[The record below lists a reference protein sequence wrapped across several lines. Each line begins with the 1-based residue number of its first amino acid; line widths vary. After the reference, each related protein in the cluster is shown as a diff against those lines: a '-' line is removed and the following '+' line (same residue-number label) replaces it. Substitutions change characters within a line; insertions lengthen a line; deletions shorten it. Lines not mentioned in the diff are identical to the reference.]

1 MKLAPGN
8 PIAMYN
14 LGSEEVDNGQEG
26 AAIPLLQQVVKIYD
40 QASGAD
46 YYLSRALAAQG
57 KSDEAASELQRAT
70 TLNGEM
76 QQRTW
81 YELSHVYRHIGKT
94 AEAHAA
100 VQKYEALKQAE
111 A

>member
-1 MKLAPGN
+1 
-8 PIAMYN
+8 
-14 LGSEEVDNGQEG
+14 
-26 AAIPLLQQVVKIYD
+26 VVKIYD

-81 YELSHVYRHIGKT
+81 YELSQVYRHIGKT

-100 VQKYEALKQAE
+100 VQKYEALNQAE
-111 A
+111 DQAKSMGAEDWRTLDAPNVTDPAEKVQQ